1 MTDPSLQ
8 SSNSTVPHI
17 SSDLSMCDIKATLL
31 LCTLIMNHTLFFN
44 STCGFSSVMPVL
56 MRALESKCQIVAVC
70 CCKCNLSSLLIHY
83 ERIYSL
89 SEKHVN
95 FSTTIWNSRI
105 LPLFTYIYSK
115 GQMKS
120 FFTYYYVQYTFLRVC
135 CIPTGC
141 VQEPGA
147 LFINLLFRWTSQ
159 ASRA

>member
-95 FSTTIWNSRI
+95 FSYYNMKFKDSAII
-105 LPLFTYIYSK
+105 YIYILQGPNEILLYLLLCTIHFSTCLLY
-115 GQMKS
+115 
-120 FFTYYYVQYTFLRVC
+120 TYRMC
-135 CIPTGC
+135 
-141 VQEPGA
+141 
-147 LFINLLFRWTSQ
+147 
-159 ASRA
+159 SRARCIIY